1 MKRTWLLLMC
11 SCAILAGWT
20 PYAAGS
26 NEAERLR
33 EAAKILDETM
43 NVPEKAI
50 PASILEKAEAVAV
63 CPSVIKAG
71 LGIGGQHGRCVLSA
85 RHREGGW
92 SQPAFLSVNGGSFG
106 AQIGAQAVDLI
117 LVVMNR
123 RGLENLLKNEFKI
136 GADAS
141 VAAGPVGRGAEAA
154 TDIAFRA
161 EILSYSRARGLFAG
175 ATLNGSVLQE
185 DEDANRQFYGRP
197 VSNRDLIDQGP
208 RPVGYGWPRSNR
220 RGHRLASG
228 AREAREVAETEW
240 WNDASTF
247 GLVEVGLTAV
257 ARLLGKSTS

>member
-11 SCAILAGWT
+11 LGAILAVW
-20 PYAAGS
+20 PLYAAES

-33 EAAKILDETM
+33 ESAKILDETM

-50 PASILEKAEAVAV
+50 PAAILEKAEAIVV
-63 CPSVIKAG
+63 CPSVIKGG
-71 LGIGGQHGRCVLSA
+71 LGIGAQHGRCVMSA
-85 RHREGGW
+85 RNREAGAW
-92 SQPAFLSVNGGSFG
+92 SQPAFLSLTGGSFG

-123 RGLENLLKNEFKI
+123 RGLENLLKNEFKV

-154 TDIAFRA
+154 TDIQFRA

-175 ATLNGSVLQE
+175 VTLNGSVIKE
-185 DEDANRQFYGRP
+185 DEDANRRFYGRP

-208 RPVGYGWPRSNR
+208 RPVGTAGSETTDAVNVW
-220 RGHRLASG
+220 HRTLAKY
-228 AREAREVAETEW
+228 A
-240 WNDASTF
+240 
-247 GLVEVGLTAV
+247 
-257 ARLLGKSTS
+257 K